1 LFVVELDLKCLEH
14 LPDEVELTIH
24 DVTDKSNDGL
34 HDELNEAAGK
44 LATIAI
50 ITISGKLFF
59 GWVEEIV
66 TPELFH
72 KLESV
77 NLELISIDTS
87 ETSKSEGP
95 TEESGTKSDGTVSWV
110 NLLRLTHI
118 ITLVC

>member
-1 LFVVELDLKCLEH
+1 
-14 LPDEVELTIH
+14 LTIH